1 MPNLDF
7 DLTQAEGLGR
17 LNLTNLSVPSV
28 RWSFITTAA
37 ISEAPCLSAMRAAK
51 VSIWASWE
59 AHEESVFMANERYS
73 DQELGAV
80 GLCGA
85 AGLAF
90 AVNAFLAHKA
100 HCVP

>member
-1 MPNLDF
+1 MHF
-7 DLTQAEGLGR
+7 AKACR
-17 LNLTNLSVPSV
+17 K
-28 RWSFITTAA
+28 
-37 ISEAPCLSAMRAAK
+37 MRARRSVSVKCSAVDFREPKKAAK
-51 VSIWASWE
+51 RVSTVWMAAS
-59 AHEESVFMANERYS
+59 SR
-73 DQELGAV
+73 V